1 MLEIGPWKTDDE
13 MEYRRE
19 MVKVADTPIP
29 PVVARNG
36 KPRRVVYDRTT
47 KLGALPDE
55 HYDAIMGSIGD
66 MELAIEG

>member
-1 MLEIGPWKTDDE
+1 MLEIGPWKTDDW

-19 MVKVADTPIP
+19 MIQVADIP
-29 PVVARNG
+29 SPVIARNG
-36 KPRRVVYDRTT
+36 KSRRVIYDRTT

-66 MELAIEG
+66 MECAIEG

>member
-1 MLEIGPWKTDDE
+1 MLEIGPWKTDNG

-19 MVKVADTPIP
+19 MIKVADTPT